1 MNAPFAPTQARA
13 PLSEADISRLVA
25 SGNADDR
32 AVAAHKVCRAMERR
46 TLSAAERDAA
56 QDIIRL
62 LAGDAA
68 ELVRRALAVTLR
80 TSDLLPHDVAVKLAQ
95 DALSV
100 AVPLI
105 SHSPLFSDDD
115 LTAMIRSGGPVRQVA
130 VAKRETL
137 SETVTTALAES
148 AVEEAVVVACAN
160 DNARFTEA
168 GMGRV
173 LDRFGESEV
182 VHSVLIHR
190 ESLPVSVSERLIHIV
205 SSALREQLVAQHAIR
220 PETALE
226 IATATRERATLDL
239 ADQTGRNRDP
249 EALAKHLAANG
260 RLNASLLLRA
270 LARGHMSFFEHAL
283 AELAGVPHARTAL
296 MVHDAG
302 PLGLR
307 AVYDRAGLPARLFPT
322 FRVAVDT
329 WRALSSEAG
338 HLDAGHFQTLMI
350 ERFLTQAP
358 YAPREDLAYLYER
371 LDRRLSAEATPLKA
385 A

>member
-130 VAKRETL
+130 VAKREAQ
-137 SETVTTALAES
+137 SLAE
-148 AVEEAVVVACAN
+148 EAKQKTADYVA
-160 DNARFTEA
+160 R
-168 GMGRV
+168 
-173 LDRFGESEV
+173 
-182 VHSVLIHR
+182 
-190 ESLPVSVSERLIHIV
+190 
-205 SSALREQLVAQHAIR
+205 
-220 PETALE
+220 
-226 IATATRERATLDL
+226 
-239 ADQTGRNRDP
+239 
-249 EALAKHLAANG
+249 
-260 RLNASLLLRA
+260 
-270 LARGHMSFFEHAL
+270 
-283 AELAGVPHARTAL
+283 RTAL
-296 MVHDAG
+296 SEQKIKQAETEAVNAV
-302 PLGLR
+302 R
-307 AVYDRAGLPARLFPT
+307 AA
-322 FRVAVDT
+322 AVD
-329 WRALSSEAG
+329 
-338 HLDAGHFQTLMI
+338 
-350 ERFLTQAP
+350 
-358 YAPREDLAYLYER
+358 LAIAAAEKVLAKKTDDGVQQQLFKASVAEVKSR
-371 LDRRLSAEATPLKA
+371 LN
-385 A
+385 